1 MSLFLTLKIFGV
13 PNFENRCFGVSVV
26 GFKQVNDSW
35 ESFPSPFR
43 EQVKILLFYIYF
55 RKRMKS
61 TNYSFQEKRIKTII
75 REIVVHTSFVALCIL
90 ICYATLDANQ
100 QRLFQSA
107 FDLLANNGITKAY
120 FNGKTYESRDWNA
133 QGKNKSVKLGPKVF

>member
-1 MSLFLTLKIFGV
+1 
-13 PNFENRCFGVSVV
+13 
-26 GFKQVNDSW
+26 
-35 ESFPSPFR
+35 
-43 EQVKILLFYIYF
+43 
-55 RKRMKS
+55 MKS
-61 TNYSFQEKRIKTII
+61 TNYLFQEKRIKTVI

-90 ICYATLDANQ
+90 ICYATVDANQ